1 MALDQYEPLLEKERV
16 VTEDFE
22 AVSKQEREKRHRFNE
37 VKHKRQRRRITD
49 IISDIMCKRKEH
61 FTMERYLLGH
71 LLNYNDEKGQMLS
84 DDQIAECNWGPI

>member
-37 VKHKRQRRRITD
+37 VKHKRSTYFLSASGSHTVQQTTGIESQLN
-49 IISDIMCKRKEH
+49 II
-61 FTMERYLLGH
+61 
-71 LLNYNDEKGQMLS
+71 
-84 DDQIAECNWGPI
+84 

>member
-37 VKHKRQRRRITD
+37 VKHKRKSFICLRQPHCTADNR
-49 IISDIMCKRKEH
+49 
-61 FTMERYLLGH
+61 
-71 LLNYNDEKGQMLS
+71 N
-84 DDQIAECNWGPI
+84 